1 MRFLDMR
8 EKLNNGIACLCLYG
22 NDAWVK
28 RKAIANV
35 CDFFKVTDDGFSV
48 DYLESP
54 SITDVTLSCL
64 TPSMFCDKKI
74 VVCTDC
80 QFLSGN
86 SQADV
91 KRKAEAKKTLAE
103 MLRKYDGSYCL
114 VFVCDDDK
122 YFDGLEHT
130 DKVDCNRLDS
140 NSVGKWIMA
149 YGKRQG
155 VAIDKIAADKIASY
169 CLCDMSRVS
178 VETQK
183 LIDSGDVS
191 PETIDGLVHK
201 DAEYAVFDLSKF
213 ISQKNAAKALDLY
226 KGLIAR
232 GEEPRQLF
240 SLLFS
245 FYRRAYYVKTS
256 GYNADELAAYL
267 GVKAGAVSFAK
278 EVAGKYKP
286 MQLKRAL
293 DFFADADERLKRFI
307 DENDVMTLL
316 INQLIAL

>member
-1 MRFLDMR
+1 MR
-8 EKLNNGIACLCLYG
+8 EKLNNEIACLCLYG
-22 NDAWVK
+22 SDAWVK
-28 RKAIANV
+28 RKAVLNV
-35 CDFFKVTDDGFSV
+35 CDFFGVTDDGFSV

-54 SITDVTLSCL
+54 SLSDVTLSCL

-74 VVCTDC
+74 VVCSDC
-80 QFLSGN
+80 AFLSGN
-86 SQADV
+86 SQVDQ
-91 KRKAEAKKTLAE
+91 KRKAEAKKILSE
-103 MLRKYDGSYCL
+103 MLKNYDGSYCL
-114 VFVCDDDK
+114 VFLCDDDK
-122 YFDGLEHT
+122 FFDGLEHA
-130 DKVDCNRLDS
+130 DKVDCSRLDA
-140 NSVGKWIMA
+140 NSVCKWIIA

-155 VAIDKIAADKIASY
+155 VAIDKISADKIASY

-183 LIDSGDVS
+183 LIDCGDVS
-191 PETIDGLVHK
+191 LNAIDGLVHK
-201 DAEYAVFDLSKF
+201 DAEYAVFDLSKH
-213 ISQKNAAKALDLY
+213 ISQKNSSKALELY
-226 KGLIAR
+226 KGLVAR

-240 SLLFS
+240 ALLYG

-256 GYNADELAAYL
+256 DCGADELASLL
-267 GVKAGAVSFAK
+267 GVKAGAVGFAK

-293 DFFADADERLKRFI
+293 DFFADADERLKKFI